1 MMTLPNQPTVMMMG
15 WANQSSF
22 VPKFVGSTDVEEYL
36 NWELKVEKLWRMHE
50 YTEDRKI
57 KLASSKFD
65 GYALL
70 WWDNIVQS
78 RLEARDPPIITWRG
92 MKEAMRAY
100 FIPRNYI
107 RSLYDRLMNLKQGLK
122 SVDDYHQEME
132 LIM

>member
-1 MMTLPNQPTVMMMG
+1 
-15 WANQSSF
+15 
-22 VPKFVGSTDVEEYL
+22 VEEYL

-57 KLASSKFD
+57 KLASSELD

-78 RLEARDPPIITWRG
+78 RLEAREPPIITCRG
-92 MKEAMRAY
+92 MKEVMRAH

-107 RSLYDRLMNLKQGLK
+107 HSLYDRLTNLKQGLK
-122 SVDDYHQEME
+122 SVNDYH
-132 LIM
+132 